1 MIAKR
6 IKVSVTQIMGPE
18 LLVIHP
24 WDFKFEEYPLV
35 HDKIIKELLKVP
47 STTLEIK
54 SLRNTQML
62 DRFLPPWLRERT
74 IPSGGKQNRRTVIIF
89 QSEEEIK
96 SVSPVCAWT
105 MNGFWLQV
113 TQKIFCG
120 GKNKAKRSHDKLINF
135 HNVCMS
141 PFCTS
146 LCIHICKLQI
156 QNASGN
162 LVFAMDLRKS
172 RNQICMWAA
181 QCTFK
186 IN

>member
-1 MIAKR
+1 MI
-6 IKVSVTQIMGPE
+6 VS
-18 LLVIHP
+18 
-24 WDFKFEEYPLV
+24 
-35 HDKIIKELLKVP
+35 

-54 SLRNTQML
+54 SLGNTQML
-62 DRFLPPWLRERT
+62 DRFLPPWLQERT

-120 GKNKAKRSHDKLINF
+120 GKNKAKRSQDKLINF
-135 HNVCMS
+135 HNLCMS
-141 PFCTS
+141 PFCTYF
-146 LCIHICKLQI
+146 CIHIFKLQI

-162 LVFAMDLRKS
+162 LIFAMDLERVEIKFAFE
-172 RNQICMWAA
+172 QL